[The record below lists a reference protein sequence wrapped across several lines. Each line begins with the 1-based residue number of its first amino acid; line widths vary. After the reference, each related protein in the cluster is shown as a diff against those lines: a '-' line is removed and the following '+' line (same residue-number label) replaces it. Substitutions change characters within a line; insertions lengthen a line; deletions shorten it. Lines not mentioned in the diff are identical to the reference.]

1 MGNKRNLMETA
12 WELELDG
19 KSSPHHFKEI
29 RNIPWGGCLQHPI
42 GSPIKKIRNI
52 SLGDML
58 VLLTSLGFILRFFSG
73 TKLLG

>member
-1 MGNKRNLMETA
+1 MGTREIS
-12 WELELDG
+12 WELDG
-19 KSSPHHFKEI
+19 KSSSHHFKKI
-29 RNIPWGGCLQHPI
+29 RNIPGGACLQHPI

-73 TKLLG
+73 TSY